1 MINAPTLR
9 QMQYLLAL
17 CKTKNFGRAAK
28 ACFVSQPTLSQ
39 AVVEME
45 TILGAKL
52 LDRSQR
58 KKVAF
63 TALGLDILSSATR
76 ILNEAETM
84 VEKARAA
91 NEPLS
96 GIIRLGVIPTIA
108 PYLLPDIL
116 SSLQKQFPKFDFQLN
131 ENTSANL
138 IAALEENEI
147 DIALM
152 ALPYETRDLKQTTL
166 FEEDFICASPK
177 GTFTQNQILT
187 VKDLDTHNLLLLQ
200 DGHCLRDHIL
210 SACKKSDDAKE
221 QPFKATS
228 LATLIQM
235 VGQKFGITLLPAMVA
250 KNGALPQTI
259 DLHSFAAPAP
269 SRQIGLVW
277 NDRSYKKPNIEAII
291 KHLKKSL

>member
-17 CKTKNFGRAAK
+17 SKTKNFGQAAK

-39 AVVEME
+39 AIVEME

-63 TALGLDILSSATR
+63 TALGQDILSSATR

-108 PYLLPDIL
+108 PYLLPEIL

-138 IAALEENEI
+138 ITALEENEI

-152 ALPYETRDLKQTTL
+152 ALPYETGDLKQTLL

-187 VKDLDTHNLLLLQ
+187 VQDLDTHNLLLLQ

-250 KNGALPQTI
+250 KNGALPKSI
-259 DLHSFAAPAP
+259 DLHSFASPTP